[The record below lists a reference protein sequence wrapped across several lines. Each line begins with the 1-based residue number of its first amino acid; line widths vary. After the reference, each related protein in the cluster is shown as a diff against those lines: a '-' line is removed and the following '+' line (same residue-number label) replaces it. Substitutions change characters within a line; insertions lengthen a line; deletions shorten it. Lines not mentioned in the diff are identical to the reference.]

1 MNKFNYMDK
10 QYTIA
15 IQLISIP
22 YNNDLVPTAHIGRGE
37 SYLLLAKEALQQNFD
52 GKAVDH
58 VSLALDDLVK

>member
-1 MNKFNYMDK
+1 MGLTLAQAVHYSVNHCCK
-10 QYTIA
+10 
-15 IQLISIP
+15 SIIIIIG
-22 YNNDLVPTAHIGRGE
+22 THCTGRGE